1 MKKIKKILLVF
12 SLLVLF
18 TASTVNASACTKEA
32 AMQLGKIVYRESGA
46 DTLSVKEDNFFRRL
60 NVASVALNNASR
72 KKGSNWYQKIYNLD
86 NNAYGSYSSYKD
98 TSYTSLVDTSKQ
110 GEILYISELVLSG
123 KYNLPSN
130 MYLQAEPEIVN
141 RYGKVW
147 TNIGSIYIGYEGDTL
162 SSKDVFGNK
171 LPSNTVSYYKD
182 KAKSLMLSDYSAY
195 TTTSVCTGKSDITN
209 PEDNNNNNNNNNNSD
224 NSNINDNKDSG
235 IEMIEACENPGILR
249 IIYFAK
255 ILINIARI
263 AIPIGLIVIGTIDF
277 SKSVINSDE
286 KEQKKTLNLFIKR
299 IIYAVVVF
307 LVPWI
312 VEVLISFLGDLT
324 SDLNWTDC
332 ITNANSETIKEL
344 EKVHK

>member
-209 PEDNNNNNNNNNNSD
+209 PEDNNNNNNNNNFMGGYNSVV
-224 NSNINDNKDSG
+224 SPKSWLVTLLLCLFVGVFG
-235 IEMIEACENPGILR
+235 IHRFYAG
-249 IIYFAK
+249 K
-255 ILINIARI
+255 
-263 AIPIGLIVIGTIDF
+263 IGTGIIMILLCWTGISAIWALVDLIMIIL
-277 SKSVINSDE
+277 SKFKDG
-286 KEQKKTLNLFIKR
+286 QGL
-299 IIYAVVVF
+299 
-307 LVPWI
+307 
-312 VEVLISFLGDLT
+312 LIQR
-324 SDLNWTDC
+324 
-332 ITNANSETIKEL
+332 
-344 EKVHK
+344 